1 MSETKHDP
9 ASPASPASA
18 ACPPTCAFCYVACG
32 GAAKKCGK
40 CGVRRY
46 CSRDCQVKDWKNG
59 HKRWCGAAGEKDV
72 DWAVRS
78 AGARGQGLFAAR
90 AFAAGDKIL
99 VERAV
104 ILATKAGAATFADQ
118 TAAGAPLTGV
128 LAAIDALAPEG
139 GFMEDKMSTN
149 AVSVR
154 DDADDAATAA
164 DEVVSSGLFVNFSRV
179 NHSCVG
185 NATHWYH
192 PAQKLMLLVANHA
205 IAAGDEVTFSYAAN
219 VSAKNYD
226 GGRRAVLK
234 KGWGID
240 PCDCR
245 ACRPPAAPE
254 HGGDADLDAKV
265 DMRVDLD
272 GRLNDFQMGVL
283 GDMEREGGTWG
294 AKVASADKVVAV
306 KEMVSAGLDL
316 VKLLDDLKAS
326 PMTYSR

>member
-1 MSETKHDP
+1 
-9 ASPASPASA
+9 
-18 ACPPTCAFCYVACG
+18 
-32 GAAKKCGK
+32 
-40 CGVRRY
+40 
-46 CSRDCQVKDWKNG
+46 
-59 HKRWCGAAGEKDV
+59 
-72 DWAVRS
+72 
-78 AGARGQGLFAAR
+78 
-90 AFAAGDKIL
+90 
-99 VERAV
+99 
-104 ILATKAGAATFADQ
+104 
-118 TAAGAPLTGV
+118 
-128 LAAIDALAPEG
+128 
-139 GFMEDKMSTN
+139 MEDKMSTN

-164 DEVVSSGLFVNFSRV
+164 DEAVSSGLFVNFSRV
-179 NHSCVG
+179 NHSCVP
-185 NATHWYH
+185 NANHWYH

-205 IAAGDEVTFSYAAN
+205 IAEGDEVTFSYAAN

-294 AKVASADKVVAV
+294 AKVASADRVVDVQRQVIKFTHLPARLRCQRLRLRLRLRLRGHSPESL
-306 KEMVSAGLDL
+306 KEGSKIEKKRA
-316 VKLLDDLKAS
+316 LKEISLGRAQF
-326 PMTYSR
+326 